1 MINDSN
7 SIVRFVS
14 QISVDLD
21 EDVASLLAND
31 RDMVNVKSHD
41 VSTSI
46 PYIFVHLR
54 TYWSVADVIQA
65 AIRSDVKNWN
75 SKSRRAS

>member
-46 PYIFVHLR
+46 P
-54 TYWSVADVIQA
+54 
-65 AIRSDVKNWN
+65 
-75 SKSRRAS
+75 